1 MSFVL
6 VAKPSG
12 AWSAVVVENRYSD
25 LQRGGYAL
33 TGAQVTTKIGT
44 RGAKTALSGGWTLL
58 DKPAKSTPSRG
69 GWSDSVTRGGYAEG
83 DPKGG
88 YADTGDGWMV
98 VLLTD

>member
-69 GWSDSVTRGGYAEG
+69 GWSDSVNRGGYAEG